1 MRLRRRQAT
10 TVSTVTHQTVRLSRG
25 KHATPKDGTCVA
37 ELVSML
43 AGERY
48 SDRPSCACPALTAFL
63 RGYNDGLDDQ
73 HRQDLFGLAAD
84 LVGTR
89 SCQSVSTARGE
100 RLVDLAWRYKRRVGP
115 LLQGPILFG
124 TRFERYEGAGVH
136 LGVCARRNQRCHAEV
151 INTLQS
157 ILSLPISSFVLEGEP
172 PNVVRLA
179 RGEAVSPPV
188 PALAIAT
195 R

>member
-1 MRLRRRQAT
+1 MLRLRRNADEGP
-10 TVSTVTHQTVRLSRG
+10 VSIQTVRLSRG
-25 KHATPKDGTCVA
+25 KHTSPKDGTCVA

-48 SDRPSCACPALTAFL
+48 TDRPSCACPALTAFL
-63 RGYNDGLDDQ
+63 RGYNDGLDDR
-73 HRQDLFGLAAD
+73 HRQDLYGLAAD

-100 RLVDLAWRYKRRVGP
+100 RLVDLAWQYRRRVGP
-115 LLQGPILFG
+115 LNQGPILFG
-124 TRFERYEGAGVH
+124 TRFERYEQAGVH

-151 INTLQS
+151 INLLQE
-157 ILSLPISSFVLEGEP
+157 ILALPISAFRLDDES
-172 PNVVRLA
+172 PNVIRLA
-179 RGEAVSPPV
+179 QGEAVQPTAPPPV
-188 PALAIAT
+188 PAM